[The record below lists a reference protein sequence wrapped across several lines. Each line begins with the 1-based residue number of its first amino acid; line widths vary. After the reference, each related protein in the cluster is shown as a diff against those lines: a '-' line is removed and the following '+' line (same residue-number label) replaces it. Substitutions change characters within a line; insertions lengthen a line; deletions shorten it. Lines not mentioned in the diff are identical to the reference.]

1 MMKNNLWTEAARFM
15 IELNNIL
22 SLSTSLIPH
31 VRNDDI
37 YGYKWTPYYIIT
49 FVQLFHIRQ
58 VRNTNICGTEQS
70 FQEFTYN
77 SVLLQLF

>member
-37 YGYKWTPYYIIT
+37 YGYKWTPYYIIK
-49 FVQLFHIRQ
+49 FVQLIHVHFIR
-58 VRNTNICGTEQS
+58 NGNICGTEQ
-70 FQEFTYN
+70 T
-77 SVLLQLF
+77 LRAHI